1 VPLKIELKPNER
13 VILGDCVI
21 TNSGQRT
28 RLQIDGRVPILR
40 EKDIMTP
47 RRANSP
53 ARRVYLALQL
63 IYTSKHPREHYLLY
77 LRLVR
82 DIVRAAAATRPYI
95 DRINNRILRGELY
108 KALKE
113 AQKLIAFEEEQL
125 DMNYASK
132 AYARTANEIAP
143 PRELE
148 AGLLLNAAAK
158 LQAAH
163 DKWLEKPADFSD
175 ALLYNRRLWTILI
188 DAVMRDDNKLPR
200 PVRENLKKLGMFVM
214 NETFAA
220 MTKPTPN
227 QLKAM
232 IKVNRGIAAGL
243 GART

>member
-1 VPLKIELKPNER
+1 MPLKIELKPNER
-13 VILGDCVI
+13 VILGDCIV
-21 TNSGQRT
+21 TNAGGRT
-28 RLQIDGRVPILR
+28 RLQIDGHVPILR

-47 RRANSP
+47 RRANS
-53 ARRVYLALQL
+53 AAKRVYLALQL

-77 LRLVR
+77 LRLMR
-82 DIVRAAAATRPYI
+82 DIVRAAEATRPYI
-95 DRINNRILRGELY
+95 DRINKRILRGELY

-113 AQKLIAFEEEQL
+113 AQKLVAFEEEQL

-132 AYARTANEIAP
+132 AYTKTANEIAP

-158 LQAAH
+158 LQAVH
-163 DKWLEKPADFSD
+163 DKWPEKPADLNE
-175 ALLYNRRLWTILI
+175 ALLFNRRLWTILI

-200 PVRENLKKLGMFVM
+200 PVRDNLKKLGMFVM

-243 GART
+243 SGKA